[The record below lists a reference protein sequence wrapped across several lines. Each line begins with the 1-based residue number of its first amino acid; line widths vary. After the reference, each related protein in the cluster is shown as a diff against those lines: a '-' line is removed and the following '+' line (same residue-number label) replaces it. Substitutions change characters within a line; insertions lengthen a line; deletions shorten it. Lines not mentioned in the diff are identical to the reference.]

1 MSKKVKCKECENMM
15 NWSLPESITNFN
27 YEYAKHCL
35 DIAKSTFV
43 CGITMKTKRR
53 DNEQYCKHFEKS
65 IYNMEDL
72 NNKRLLK
79 LEEMIKEYETKV
91 GKNNG

>member
-15 NWSLPESITNFN
+15 NWSVPEKVTDIN
-27 YEYAKHCL
+27 YDYAKQCL
-35 DIAKSTFV
+35 TTAKLTLV
-43 CGITMKTKRR
+43 CGETMKTKRR

-65 IYNMEDL
+65 KYNMEDL

-79 LEEMIKEYETKV
+79 LEEMIKEYEKDREN
-91 GKNNG
+91 K